1 MKTLFLI
8 FVLLTLTACAN
19 MTPRQ
24 KQTAYIVG
32 AVVVGAVIIS
42 ANDDDTNVHN
52 DRGCHGRCDRDD

>member
-1 MKTLFLI
+1 MKTLLLI
-8 FVLLTLTACAN
+8 IVLFTLSACAN

-42 ANDDDTNVHN
+42 TNDGDTNIRN
-52 DRGCHGRCDRDD
+52 DHGCHGRCDRDD